1 MPDLPNIHVG
11 QAALQ
16 VAYLTDRVML
26 EDGETSLFDGDGSA
40 IVIHEGLNDYQ
51 SDPAGDAG
59 MRLACGVIEQV
70 P

>member
-1 MPDLPNIHVG
+1 
-11 QAALQ
+11 LQ
-16 VAYLTDRVML
+16 VPDHWNPAASQVEYLTDRVTL
-26 EDGETSLFDGDGSA
+26 EDGETSLFDSDGSA
-40 IVIHEGLNDYQ
+40 IVIHEGLDDYR